1 MFKSWNLKCKKTGTS
16 EVMHASFSLKILLE
30 QTSCILMNCGVA
42 PLPSCAMSS
51 PQKVETKRH
60 HWTQLG
66 SKLKAL
72 QTASL
77 VAPCCHPLAKIAL
90 SSPRQA
96 STLNLAST
104 WVKER
109 LITESLR
116 TETQS
121 SKSLTH
127 WAKCMAWYSEIW
139 YPSGWYHLHGCVSL
153 LIAPEAQ
160 RSRIQTQKIF
170 DFHVASPPTSPP
182 VAWHVPPKPLGC
194 ASGILWRRLSTS
206 LKWAQKKKQFLFS
219 IKTKIKIKSLPLL
232 FFVELR
238 LFFFQKIAIHYICW
252 ENRVTGR
259 NSSGSPHR
267 CAYEALHENNGPWPG
282 HPVWNPGSHFPW
294 KSTANKN
301 HQLGVRFVI
310 LQPNII
316 FSKM

>member
-51 PQKVETKRH
+51 RQKVETKRDH

-96 STLNLAST
+96 STLNFAST

-121 SKSLTH
+121 SKSLTL

-160 RSRIQTQKIF
+160 RSRIQTRKIF

-206 LKWAQKKKQFLFS
+206 LKWAPKKGS
-219 IKTKIKIKSLPLL
+219 
-232 FFVELR
+232 
-238 LFFFQKIAIHYICW
+238 FFFQ
-252 ENRVTGR
+252 
-259 NSSGSPHR
+259 
-267 CAYEALHENNGPWPG
+267 
-282 HPVWNPGSHFPW
+282 
-294 KSTANKN
+294 
-301 HQLGVRFVI
+301 
-310 LQPNII
+310 
-316 FSKM
+316 SKRKLK